1 MSRRGP
7 IILVVCFWIVFT
19 AYAIRYNYG
28 VLLPEMLPSLE
39 ISKTEAGVIFSSYFI
54 AYMFFSPIVGFL
66 ADRIDVRV
74 LLALFLAL
82 LGIGTFLMAY
92 STSLIEASLYFMLVG
107 IGASACWS
115 PVVALSQRWVS
126 EKRRG
131 IALAFVDMGAPLGGV
146 VISMSMPL
154 TIAAFNWRM
163 GWKGLGTLALL
174 LACIAFFFVRSR
186 PVEKPN
192 LKNPK
197 RTRRICYPV
206 KEMYAEFLR
215 DVRFWLI
222 GLSYLFIGFSAL
234 IPLTFISTYAVH
246 ELLLSYESAT
256 TLVTVIAAA
265 SMAGKPVLGSLSDA
279 LGRIRLMMLC
289 GVLITAG
296 TLGIINQKSFMTLSL
311 FTFVF
316 GFGQG
321 AVYPLY
327 ATCAADYFSKESA
340 GSIIGLWTFFLG
352 IGSIIAP
359 IIAGWTA
366 DVTGT
371 FTSSFILSMVAAMI
385 SFFLLLPVGTGIY
398 SGNSAKNH

>member
-131 IALAFVDMGAPLGGV
+131 ICWAPMKSV
-146 VISMSMPL
+146 HIS
-154 TIAAFNWRM
+154 
-163 GWKGLGTLALL
+163 
-174 LACIAFFFVRSR
+174 
-186 PVEKPN
+186 
-192 LKNPK
+192 
-197 RTRRICYPV
+197 
-206 KEMYAEFLR
+206 
-215 DVRFWLI
+215 
-222 GLSYLFIGFSAL
+222 
-234 IPLTFISTYAVH
+234 
-246 ELLLSYESAT
+246 
-256 TLVTVIAAA
+256 
-265 SMAGKPVLGSLSDA
+265 SL
-279 LGRIRLMMLC
+279 
-289 GVLITAG
+289 
-296 TLGIINQKSFMTLSL
+296 
-311 FTFVF
+311 
-316 GFGQG
+316 
-321 AVYPLY
+321 
-327 ATCAADYFSKESA
+327 
-340 GSIIGLWTFFLG
+340 
-352 IGSIIAP
+352 
-359 IIAGWTA
+359 
-366 DVTGT
+366 
-371 FTSSFILSMVAAMI
+371 
-385 SFFLLLPVGTGIY
+385 
-398 SGNSAKNH
+398 